1 MALYQHQPQG
11 GIKLDAVR
19 INKTEDTKCS
29 YKHGKLP
36 ECAPLAVSYV
46 PVQQKNPPKYAS
58 EEALMRG
65 TLFPGLDL
73 PFMNTPNTT
82 NPYAG
87 TPLGELMVL
96 NFMVKELSLYLDTH
110 PGDQEVFETLKSV
123 IALAQEGEQK
133 FTKRYG
139 PVTVSGVAYSQSYD
153 WISDP
158 WPWENAERGV
168 R

>member
-19 INKTEDTKCS
+19 INKTDDTKCS

-65 TLFPGLDL
+65 TLFPG
-73 PFMNTPNTT
+73 M
-82 NPYAG
+82 A
-87 TPLGELMVL
+87 L